1 MHGSLISQINQKE
14 NKFFEGQK
22 AKSEQYAKI
31 LKIVAAIEKE
41 VNDQT
46 QVQMDT
52 HQNSCSHHQ
61 WTDDARC
68 SLRTRKR
75 TNSSM
80 AKVIT

>member
-41 VNDQT
+41 VNDQK
-46 QVQMDT
+46 
-52 HQNSCSHHQ
+52 NEE
-61 WTDDARC
+61 
-68 SLRTRKR
+68 
-75 TNSSM
+75 
-80 AKVIT
+80 